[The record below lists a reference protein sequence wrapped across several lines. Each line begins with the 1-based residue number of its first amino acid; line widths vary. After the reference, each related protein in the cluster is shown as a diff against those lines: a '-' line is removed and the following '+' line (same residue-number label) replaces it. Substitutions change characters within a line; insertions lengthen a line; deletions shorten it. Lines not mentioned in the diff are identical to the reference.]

1 MANSLSVTSTLK
13 GNMAFEATAGSGHS
27 LVLDVDSSGGGSDLG
42 FRPMEMLLM
51 GLAGCTG
58 MDVISI
64 LRKMHQ
70 EVTSYQVRA
79 EGDRAEEHP
88 RVYTHITVEHIV
100 KGSNLE
106 IDKVRRAVELS
117 ATRFCPA
124 SAMLGK
130 AAQITHSYR
139 MIDSETDTEQTG
151 TL

>member
-1 MANSLSVTSTLK
+1 
-13 GNMAFEATAGSGHS
+13 
-27 LVLDVDSSGGGSDLG
+27 
-42 FRPMEMLLM
+42 
-51 GLAGCTG
+51 
-58 MDVISI
+58 
-64 LRKMHQ
+64 
-70 EVTSYQVRA
+70 VRA